1 MNFPMPLVIPVK
13 LGVLTNGESA
23 LIQDVANG
31 ELAERMS
38 DSDLALAVLDIAA
51 DADAFSMNYAIL
63 DEAARRLAPEVFAE
77 PSQSSDA
84 PGYLARLAAWIRS
97 LPVLG
102 LLGIGAGA
110 GAFCALAAVYA
121 FVTHATHIV
130 VP

>member
-1 MNFPMPLVIPVK
+1 MNLPLPLVIPVRS
-13 LGVLTNGESA
+13 GMLTTGESA

-51 DADAFSMNYAIL
+51 DADAFSMTYAIL

-77 PSQSSDA
+77 PGTE
-84 PGYLARLAAWIRS
+84 PGRMARLSSWIQS

-102 LLGIGAGA
+102 LLGIGAVA
-110 GAFCALAAVYA
+110 GALCALTAVYA

-130 VP
+130 IP